1 MSQSREWRAGHYHR
15 DLPRGYY
22 ESRLTREN
30 HLQEPH
36 LAMLWDDISQLDH
49 EPLFTLARWQAIW
62 RINIVYYW
70 TGYYKN
76 IGEYYFADLDSLNK
90 EQMNP

>member
-1 MSQSREWRAGHYHR
+1 MSQKKEWRAGHYHR
-15 DLPRGYY
+15 DFPHGYT

-36 LAMLWDDISQLDH
+36 LAKLWSDISQLVY

-62 RINIVYYW
+62 RVN
-70 TGYYKN
+70 TSYYKN
-76 IGEYYFADLDSLNK
+76 MATIICGYLASSANAE
-90 EQMNP
+90 PIR